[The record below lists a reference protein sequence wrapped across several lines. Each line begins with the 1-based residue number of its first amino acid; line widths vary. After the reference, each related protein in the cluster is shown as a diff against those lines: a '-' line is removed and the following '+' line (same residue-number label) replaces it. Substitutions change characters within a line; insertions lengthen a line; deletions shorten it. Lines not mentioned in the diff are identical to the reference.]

1 MADIKE
7 MAKTV
12 AELAKPGMGP
22 KELRAAVRK
31 IHPKAGK
38 KEITHAA
45 FYAVI
50 LAAETAPK
58 SAQGLHSL
66 ALASRN
72 DLSEDELG
80 V

>member
-1 MADIKE
+1 MTDMKE
-7 MAKTV
+7 MAQTIAK
-12 AELAKPGMGP
+12 LAKPGMGP
-22 KELRAAVRK
+22 KELRKAVRK
-31 IHPKAGK
+31 VHPKAGK

-58 SAQGLHSL
+58 TAQSLHSL